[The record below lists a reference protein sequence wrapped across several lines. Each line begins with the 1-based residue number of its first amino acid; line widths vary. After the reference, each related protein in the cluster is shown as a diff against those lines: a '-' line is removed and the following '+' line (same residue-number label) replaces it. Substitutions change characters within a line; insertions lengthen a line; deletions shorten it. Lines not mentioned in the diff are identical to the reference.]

1 MKKKIISALLSVAML
16 CSTAVP
22 MVTAQAAEKEQVQV
36 QMIGYT
42 VVGTREP
49 DMKIYVNNKLVEF
62 DQYPIIA
69 EGNTLVP
76 MRAIFEALNCEVTW
90 DDTVKKAHFTSNGTE
105 YVLSHRGTQ
114 IVIANTNIIAY
125 NLDVSANLIDGRMFV
140 PLRAVSEVIGCK
152 VDWDESTKT
161 VNITGN
167 YTDTTPVTE
176 LTKTKIDRN
185 WNNSYMRGLG
195 GCTSEVTKNYIYEE
209 GSNLVTIT
217 AEDTSLKVSYFDKV
231 TLEKKSEQTVNYEL
245 SKFGGF
251 FKGEKYNFCLFGQE
265 NPDLSPEQTVLRVV
279 KYDKDFNRLGEC
291 NISDIFT
298 YSPFLESGS
307 AFAEKD
313 GNLTVLTTRFRCP
326 DENDEIHQS
335 NFVVQIDEDSMQTT
349 YVQGDTSGMAF
360 IYHSMHQ
367 FINYSDKGDLVFTEV
382 GDYNPRG
389 IRVIK
394 YPANQLNPMFNTS
407 IVTVGGQAPDAEIR
421 RFSNNFTG
429 LILGGVV
436 TLGDNTV
443 VVYNDGEYS
452 DEKHDRKAPNAESE
466 FRNVKVAIVDNKGD
480 FKTITVDRDL
490 LKKGSRPY
498 ILKLTDDKF
507 IVMWQELST
516 NASYVWYA
524 VFNADG
530 SRVTENTKT
539 SKGTLSEDCYPILLD
554 DNIVWFYEMSGEG
567 KMLCELNVSEY
578 LK

>member
-16 CSTAVP
+16 CSTAVQ
-22 MVTAQAAEKEQVQV
+22 MVTVQAVEKEQVEV
-36 QMIGYT
+36 QMIT
-42 VVGTREP
+42 HPAVGTREP
-49 DMKIYVNNKLVEF
+49 DIKVYVDNKLVEF

-90 DDTVKKAHFTSNGTE
+90 DDVMEKAHFTSNGTE
-105 YVLSHRGTQ
+105 YVISPMGTQ
-114 IVIANTNIIAY
+114 VVIANTNIIAY
-125 NLDVSANLIDGRMFV
+125 NLDVLANLIDGRMFV

-161 VNITGN
+161 INITSN
-167 YTDTTPVTE
+167 YTDTTPATE

-185 WNNSYMRGLG
+185 WNNSFMKGLG

-217 AEDTSLKVSYFDKV
+217 AEDTSLKVSCFDKI

-251 FKGEKYNFCLFGQE
+251 FRGEKYNFCLFGQE
-265 NPDLSPEQTVLRVV
+265 NPDLSSEQTVLRVV

-291 NISDIFT
+291 NISDVLT

-313 GNLTVLTTRFRCP
+313 GNLTVLTTRFRYP

-335 NFVVQIDEDSMQTT
+335 NLVVQIDEDSMQTT

-367 FINYSDKGDLVFTEV
+367 FINYSDKGDLIFTEV

-394 YPANQLNPMFNTS
+394 YPANQLNPSFSTLLATS
-407 IVTVGGQAPDAEIR
+407 GGKFIKKGGLT
-421 RFSNNFTG
+421 NNFTG
-429 LILGGVV
+429 LTLGGVI

-443 VVYNDGEYS
+443 VVYNDGEYT
-452 DEKHDRKAPNAESE
+452 DEKFNNKASHAESE

-480 FKTITVDRDL
+480 FKTITVDRDT

-539 SKGTLSEDCYPILLD
+539 SNGTLSEDCYPILLD